1 MMKESIIVEPGAN
14 GFEIGTWSGQCCAWR
29 QPGVWCLV
37 AMLAAALRG
46 YPACVAINNVWL
58 GFAYHGAPW
67 LLSNAHLI

>member
-1 MMKESIIVEPGAN
+1 MLRLATAGSLV
-14 GFEIGTWSGQCCAWR
+14 
-29 QPGVWCLV
+29 LV

-58 GFAYHGAPW
+58 RFAYHGAPW